1 MTAPTDILILG
12 TGSFAA
18 RILFDLAATATA
30 PLTVAVAGRN
40 PDRLDWLRTAANAR
54 AHMFG
59 RTVRCASARVD
70 LLDADATAELLEACR
85 PAVTVQAASLQSG
98 AVISATG
105 NAWTQLVAEGGLSAT
120 AVFQALLSMR
130 VARALHSAH
139 PAGRLINCCFP
150 DVVNGL
156 IAAAGLPIGCGIGN
170 VAILAHAFSGALPEA
185 ERSSLRVLAHY
196 QTIAPWR
203 RPKQDRNGLALP
215 RVWMG
220 DEELTDV
227 LGKFA
232 EVRLTPEPV
241 IDISGASGAP
251 LIEAMAL
258 GGEWAGHAPGP
269 NGLPGGYPVRLR
281 VGELVLHL
289 DLPTGLG
296 HDAAA
301 AWNAGFEAANGLVV
315 GDGRARYTGRLYNR
329 LRYASPSLA
338 EGFAVADIDAVYD
351 DMVALRTRLQSKASL
366 D

>member
-105 NAWTQLVAEGGLSAT
+105 NAWAQLVAEGGLSAT

-170 VAILAHAFSGALPEA
+170 VAILAHAFTGALPEA

-215 RVWMG
+215 RVWMA

-227 LGKFA
+227 LGRFA

-241 IDISGASGAP
+241 IDISARRG
-251 LIEAMAL
+251 M
-258 GGEWAGHAPGP
+258 
-269 NGLPGGYPVRLR
+269 
-281 VGELVLHL
+281 
-289 DLPTGLG
+289 
-296 HDAAA
+296 
-301 AWNAGFEAANGLVV
+301 
-315 GDGRARYTGRLYNR
+315 GRARARAERAARRLSRPARRERPRSRSAGRIEARGGGRLEYR
-329 LRYASPSLA
+329 FRGGQRPRRRAQPCPIYRQVVRPPAAGQP
-338 EGFAVADIDAVYD
+338 VAGGRFRRRRDRCG
-351 DMVALRTRLQSKASL
+351 L
-366 D
+366 

>member
-1 MTAPTDILILG
+1 MTELTDILILG

-30 PLTVAVAGRN
+30 PLRVTVAGRN

-54 AHMFG
+54 AHTFG
-59 RTVRCASARVD
+59 RALRCISASLD
-70 LLDADATAELLEACR
+70 LLGADATAELLEACR
-85 PAVTVQAASLQSG
+85 PAVTVQAASLQPG

-130 VARALHSAH
+130 VARALQRAH

-156 IAAAGLPIGCGIGN
+156 IAAAGLPIACGIGN
-170 VAILAHAFSGALPEA
+170 VAILAHAFAGALPETHA
-185 ERSSLRVLAHY
+185 RSLRVLAHY

-203 RPKQDRNGLALP
+203 RPKQERAGPLP
-215 RVWMG
+215 RVWIG
-220 DEELTDV
+220 GEEIQDV
-227 LGKFA
+227 LGRFV

-258 GGEWAGHAPGP
+258 GGEWVGHAPGP
-269 NGLPGGYPVRLR
+269 NGLPGGYPVRLSAS
-281 VGELVLHL
+281 GL
-289 DLPTGLG
+289 DLDVPAGLG
-296 HDAAA
+296 RDAAV
-301 AWNAGFEAANGLVV
+301 AWNAGFEVANGLVV
-315 GDGRARYTGRLYNR
+315 EHSRARYTGRLYDR
-329 LRYASPSLA
+329 LRQASPSLA
-338 EGFAVADIDAVYD
+338 EGFAVTDVDAVYAE
-351 DMVALRTRLQSKASL
+351 MVALRTRLQSKAAL

>member
-105 NAWTQLVAEGGLSAT
+105 NAWAQLAAEGGLSAT

-170 VAILAHAFSGALPEA
+170 VAILAHAFTGALPEA

-215 RVWMG
+215 RVWMA

-227 LGKFA
+227 LGRFA

-258 GGEWAGHAPGP
+258 GGEWVGHAPGP
-269 NGLPGGYPVRLR
+269 NGLPGGYPVRL
-281 VGELVLHL
+281 GASGLDL
-289 DLPTGLG
+289 DLPVGLKREE
-296 HDAAA
+296 AV
-301 AWNAGFEAANGLVV
+301 AWNTDFEVANGLVV
-315 GDGRARYTGRLYNR
+315 EHSRARYTGRLYDR
-329 LRYASPSLA
+329 LWQASPSLA
-338 EGFAVADIDAVYD
+338 EGFAVGEIDAVYD
-351 DMVALRTRLQSKASL
+351 EMAALRARLQSKAAL